1 MPFSSP
7 RRRLLIVDDE
17 PGIVERM
24 RTHFEVRYEVDTATS
39 PTSAIERF
47 EAQRPDVVFLEIGRQ
62 GADGIMLLTYLRDVD
77 PRVAVIVVT
86 ANPSSMLAAECVK
99 AGAFGYV
106 PKPLNL
112 VYLDHLAALA
122 ADQLAGRRAG

>member
-1 MPFSSP
+1 
-7 RRRLLIVDDE
+7 
-17 PGIVERM
+17 M
-24 RTHFEVRYEVDTATS
+24 RTHFAARYEVDTATS

-86 ANPSSMLAAECVK
+86 ANPSSTLAAECVK

-122 ADQLAGRRAG
+122 SDQLARRRAG